1 MYTVNYTN
9 FFDFG
14 VDAGDAQLEGFY
26 ALLGLP
32 VPIRFFERQEYILS
46 VSQLCILSP
55 AFYNDVKCCF
65 IIKMCSL
72 SEVIQ

>member
-14 VDAGDAQLEGFY
+14 VDAGDDRLGGFVIFWGFV
-26 ALLGLP
+26 L
-32 VPIRFFERQEYILS
+32 PIRFFERPQNFLT

-55 AFYNDVKCCF
+55 ALYDDVKCCF

-72 SEVIQ
+72 SEV

>member
-14 VDAGDAQLEGFY
+14 VDAGDAQLEGNFY
-26 ALLGLP
+26 SLDLP
-32 VPIRFFERQEYILS
+32 IPIRFFERPQRFLT

-55 AFYNDVKCCF
+55 ALYDDVKCCF

-72 SEVIQ
+72 SEV

>member
-14 VDAGDAQLEGFY
+14 VDAGDDRLQGFI
-26 ALLGLP
+26 APFGLLL
-32 VPIRFFERQEYILS
+32 PIRFFKRPQHFLI

-55 AFYNDVKCCF
+55 AFYDDVKCCF

-72 SEVIQ
+72 SEV

>member
-14 VDAGDAQLEGFY
+14 VEAGDYQLGRFVASLGFP
-26 ALLGLP
+26 L
-32 VPIRFFERQEYILS
+32 PIRFFERPQRSLN

-55 AFYNDVKCCF
+55 AFYDDVKCCF

-72 SEVIQ
+72 SEV

>member
-14 VDAGDAQLEGFY
+14 VEAGDYQLGGLVASLGFP
-26 ALLGLP
+26 L
-32 VPIRFFERQEYILS
+32 PIRFFERPYRSLT

-55 AFYNDVKCCF
+55 ALYDDVKCCF

-72 SEVIQ
+72 SEV

>member
-14 VDAGDAQLEGFY
+14 VDAGDAQLEGFF
-26 ALLGLP
+26 ASLDLP
-32 VPIRFFERQEYILS
+32 VPIRFFERQEYFLN

-55 AFYNDVKCCF
+55 AFYDDVKCCF